1 MADLLLQTHTAGGL
15 HGTGSKSVLSP
26 QAQSDNSP
34 SHLDSGRT
42 IRQVV
47 SRTLRDASNA
57 FLSWKDGLSP
67 EDREAVR
74 LRYQKREESL
84 GEMKS
89 AETYQQWSAAAS
101 GLDQLDGNDRWK
113 HDTEDG
119 EYDFWLIQE
128 RLSALDE
135 ARASGDVRATMHL
148 IRTELSRGLGGMD
161 NVDLYRHSY
170 IGTKKL
176 IERYVD
182 SAIQSIDALVCQ
194 STFKHHDVPIKD
206 LLEAMLYS
214 RQSFGRSALLLSGG
228 GTFGMTHIGVLKALF
243 EQQLLPRI
251 ISGSSAGSIVCAV
264 MCTKNDQEIPE
275 LIQAFPF
282 GDLAVFEEEDSSL
295 GILGHLRRLLT
306 EGSWCNIDNLKRVMR
321 GMMGDMTFQEAY
333 NRTRRILN
341 ICVSTA
347 SIYELPRLLNYVT
360 APNVMIWSAV
370 ASSCSLPLVYKSSPL
385 LVKDPATGEHQPWI
399 PTPQHFI
406 DGSLDNDLPMTR
418 LAEMFNVNHFI
429 VCQVNPHVVP
439 FLSKVDVL
447 PQDRRLQ
454 KLDGSHSDGEIDW
467 EDTLTTL
474 ARDEA
479 LHRLQFMAELGIFPN
494 LMTKCRTILNQKY
507 SGDITILP
515 EVAMN
520 DLPKVLTNPN
530 AEFMIRS
537 CIAGERATWPR
548 LSRIR
553 DCCAIEL
560 ALDRAVHSL
569 RARVVFSESQRNLR
583 ALGTGPGNLKLGS
596 SVIPT
601 AFTLHSPAATVVTGH
616 SASTSGSRSQA
627 HKRRRSGGSFQASH
641 DGRTILGMS
650 NTENHAVAR
659 ELSEMA
665 SRGQADARTPTS
677 LCKPR
682 LQRASKS
689 VTNVFQH
696 KVPGSTAAAHDF
708 DGAAVFDSSRHLTDS
723 DGLCSVTLPGC
734 SRQNDMQPMTPQLWP
749 EQAEQEER
757 NAISPADDLDT
768 SEVGHSS
775 DADAEQVTEESDP
788 DLYNSPYRHAL
799 PESDRKTINGQV

>member
-15 HGTGSKSVLSP
+15 HGAGSKSILSP
-26 QAQSDNSP
+26 QAKSDNSP

-74 LRYQKREESL
+74 LRHQKREESL

-101 GLDQLDGNDRWK
+101 ELDQLNGNDRWK

-119 EYDFWLIQE
+119 EYDFLLIQE

-135 ARASGDVRATMHL
+135 AGASGDVRATMHL

-182 SAIQSIDALVCQ
+182 SAIRSIDALVCQ

-282 GDLAVFEEEDSSL
+282 GDLAVFEEEHSSL

-385 LVKDPATGEHQPWI
+385 LVKDPATGEHHPWI

-439 FLSKVDVL
+439 FLSNVDVL

-454 KLDGSHSDGEIDW
+454 KLDGSHFDGELDW

-494 LMTKCRTILNQKY
+494 LMTKFRTILNQKY

-583 ALGTGPGNLKLGS
+583 ALGTDPGNLKLGS
-596 SVIPT
+596 SVVPT
-601 AFTLHSPAATVVTGH
+601 AFSLQSPAATVVPGH
-616 SASTSGSRSQA
+616 SASTSGSRSQV

-650 NTENHAVAR
+650 NTGNHAVAQ
-659 ELSEMA
+659 EISEMA
-665 SRGQADARTPTS
+665 SRGQADGRTPTS

-696 KVPGSTAAAHDF
+696 KVPASTAAAHDF
-708 DGAAVFDSSRHLTDS
+708 DGAAVFDSSRHLTES
-723 DGLCSVTLPGC
+723 DGLSTVTLPSG
-734 SRQNDMQPMTPQLWP
+734 SRQNDMQPMTPRLWS
-749 EQAEQEER
+749 EQAELEGR

-788 DLYNSPYRHAL
+788 DLYNSPYRNAL

>member
-15 HGTGSKSVLSP
+15 HGTGSKSILSP
-26 QAQSDNSP
+26 QAKYDHSS

-74 LRYQKREESL
+74 LRHQKTEESL

-101 GLDQLDGNDRWK
+101 ELDHLDGNDRWK
-113 HDTEDG
+113 YDTEDG
-119 EYDFWLIQE
+119 EYDFLLIQE
-128 RLSALDE
+128 RLNALDE

-148 IRTELSRGLGGMD
+148 VRTELSRGLGGMD

-370 ASSCSLPLVYKSSPL
+370 ASSCSLPLVFKSSPL
-385 LVKDPATGEHQPWI
+385 LVKDPATGEHHPWI

-454 KLDGSHSDGEIDW
+454 KPDGSHSDGEDW

-520 DLPKVLTNPN
+520 DLPKVLTNPD

-569 RARVVFSESQRNLR
+569 RAHVVFSESQRNLR

-601 AFTLHSPAATVVTGH
+601 AFTLQSPAATVVAGH
-616 SASTSGSRSQA
+616 SASTSGSRSQV
-627 HKRRRSGGSFQASH
+627 HKRRRSGGSFQASL

-650 NTENHAVAR
+650 NTENHGVAQ
-659 ELSEMA
+659 ELSETA
-665 SRGQADARTPTS
+665 SRGQADARALTS
-677 LCKPR
+677 LCKPP

-696 KVPGSTAAAHDF
+696 KVPASTAAAHDF
-708 DGAAVFDSSRHLTDS
+708 DSAAVFDSSRHLTES
-723 DGLCSVTLPGC
+723 DGLSSATLPGC
-734 SRQNDMQPMTPQLWP
+734 SRQNDIPPMTPRLWS
-749 EQAEQEER
+749 EQMAELEGN
-757 NAISPADDLDT
+757 NAISPGDDLDT

-788 DLYNSPYRHAL
+788 DLYNSPYRNAL
-799 PESDRKTINGQV
+799 PESDRKTFNGQV